1 MATKKWVSY
10 DRLLYFWE
18 KIKTYF
24 TKQSDFDALEERVDG
39 IASTGGEPNIITSIK
54 VNGTAQTIINKAV
67 DISVPTNN
75 NQLTNGAGYQ
85 TASDV
90 STAIGTAI
98 ENKADKADSLSEYG
112 ITDAYTKTEVDTM
125 VGAKANIAS
134 PTFTGTPKAPTATA
148 GTNTTQVATTAFVNT
163 AVTNGISGK
172 ADSATTLSG
181 YGITDAYTKSE
192 VDSAIEALD
201 TGVTSVNGNTGAVT
215 ITAASIGALTEH
227 QDITGKADKATTLSG
242 YGITNAY
249 TKTEVD
255 TAISNSISSVYKI
268 KGSVDTYETLPSS
281 GLTVGDVYNVIAA
294 YGDYPAGTNWVYTE
308 NGWDA
313 LGGSID
319 LSGYVL
325 SSDLVE
331 ITNAEI
337 DTIVA
342 S

>member
-1 MATKKWVSY
+1 MANKKFVSY

-18 KIKTYF
+18 KLKTYF
-24 TKQSDFDALEERVDG
+24 TKQTDFNALEERVDD
-39 IASTGGEPNIITSIK
+39 IATIGGEPNKIDSIK
-54 VNGTAQTIINKAV
+54 VNGTAQTITNKTV

-85 TASDV
+85 TASQV
-90 STAIGTAI
+90 TTAINTAI
-98 ENKADKADSLSEYG
+98 KNKADKADTLSEYG
-112 ITDAYTKTEVDTM
+112 ITDAYTKTEVDTK

-148 GTNTTQVATTAFVNT
+148 GTNNTQIATTAFVQSAIT
-163 AVTNGISGK
+163 SGITNK
-172 ADSATTLSG
+172 ADKATTLTG
-181 YGITDAYTKSE
+181 YGITDAYTKTE
-192 VDSAIEALD
+192 VDEAIEALD

-215 ITAASIGALTEH
+215 ITAASIGALTQH

-255 TAISNSISSVYKI
+255 TAISNKVAGLYKI
-268 KGSVDTYETLPSS
+268 KGSVASYDKLPANA
-281 GLTVGDVYNVIAA
+281 TVGDVYNVIAA
-294 YGDYPAGTNWVYTE
+294 YNNYPAGTNWVYTD

-313 LGGSID
+313 LGGTVD

-325 SSDLVE
+325 ESELIEV
-331 ITNAEI
+331 TNAEI

>member
-1 MATKKWVSY
+1 MATKKYVSY

-18 KIKTYF
+18 KLKTYF
-24 TKQSDFDALEERVDG
+24 TKQTDFDALEERVEG
-39 IASTGGEPNIITSIK
+39 IATAGGEPNKIESIK
-54 VNGTAQTIINKAV
+54 VNGTAQTITNKAV
-67 DISVPTNN
+67 DITVPTNN

-85 TASDV
+85 TTSQV
-90 STAIGTAI
+90 TTAINTAI
-98 ENKADKADSLSEYG
+98 ENKADKADTLSEYG
-112 ITDAYTKTEVDTM
+112 ITDAYTKTEVDGM
-125 VGAKANIAS
+125 VNVKADIAS

-148 GTNTTQVATTAFVNT
+148 GTKTTQIATTAFVDT
-163 AVTNGISGK
+163 AITNGMANK
-172 ADSATTLSG
+172 ADKATTLSG
-181 YGITDAYTKSE
+181 YGITDTYTKSE

-201 TGVTSVNGNTGAVT
+201 TGVTSVNGSTGAVT

-255 TAISNSISSVYKI
+255 TAISNSITSVYKI
-268 KGSVDTYETLPSS
+268 KGSVATYSNLPSTN
-281 GLTVGDVYNVIAA
+281 LAVGDVYNVVAA
-294 YGDYPAGTNWVYTE
+294 YGNYPAGTNWVYTD

-313 LGGSID
+313 LGGTVD

-325 SSDLVE
+325 ESELVE

>member
-1 MATKKWVSY
+1 MANKKYVSY

-18 KIKTYF
+18 KLKTYF
-24 TKQSDFDALEERVDG
+24 AKKVDLETLSERVDD
-39 IASTGGEPNIITSIK
+39 IITTGGEPNTIESIK
-54 VNGTAQTIINKAV
+54 VNGTAQTITNKTV

-85 TASDV
+85 TASQV
-90 STAIGTAI
+90 NTAINTAI
-98 ENKADKADSLSEYG
+98 ENKADKADTLSEYG
-112 ITDAYTKTEVDTM
+112 ITDAYTKTEVDGM
-125 VGAKANIAS
+125 VNVKADIAS
-134 PTFTGTPKAPTATA
+134 PTFTGTPKAPTVTA
-148 GTNTTQVATTAFVNT
+148 GTNNTQIATTAFVQG
-163 AVTNGISGK
+163 AVTSGISGK
-172 ADSATTLSG
+172 ADSATTLAG
-181 YGITDAYTKSE
+181 YGITDAYTKTQ
-192 VDSAIEALD
+192 VDDAIDALD
-201 TGVTSVNGNTGAVT
+201 TGVTSVNGDTGAVT
-215 ITAASIGALTEH
+215 ITAASIGALTQH

-255 TAISNSISSVYKI
+255 TAISNSIASVYKI
-268 KGSVDTYETLPSS
+268 KGSVATYSNLPSTN
-281 GLTVGDVYNVIAA
+281 LTVGDVYNVVAA
-294 YGDYPAGTNWVYTE
+294 YGNYPAGTNWVYTD

-313 LGGSID
+313 LGGAID

-325 SSDLVE
+325 ESELVE